1 MVRLSPVWRFACLVA
16 LLLAL
21 VAASLGGAL
30 PDSAELSE
38 TIQGAGRLA
47 PLLIIG
53 GTAVLLAAM
62 IPRSVIAAAAGL
74 VFGVWAGAG
83 YVMLG
88 ALISAIAAFAVG
100 RFLGYD
106 FMASRRHAA
115 ALNAFL
121 HQRGLLGVLILRLLP
136 IAPFG
141 LVSYAF
147 GVTAVRP
154 STYLLATVIGIAPS
168 TIVFASL
175 GANALSP
182 GTPAFAGSVAA
193 ALALTVL
200 GVVGAHIVRRRERA
214 RLGSVP
220 PQSPSAGAQIT
231 GGDKAAPESM

>member
-21 VAASLGGAL
+21 VAASLTGVL

-38 TIQGAGRLA
+38 TIQGAGGFA

-53 GTAVLLAAM
+53 GTALLLAAM

-83 YVMLG
+83 HVMLG
-88 ALISAIAAFAVG
+88 ALISAVAAFGVG
-100 RFLGYD
+100 RYLGYD
-106 FMASRRHAA
+106 FVASRRHAA

-121 HQRGLLGVLILRLLP
+121 HRRGLLGVLILRLLP

-147 GVTAVRP
+147 GVTAVQP

-214 RLGSVP
+214 RVKSVP
-220 PQSPSAGAQIT
+220 PQSPHVAGR
-231 GGDKAAPESM
+231 D